1 MGDLLS
7 RIFLS
12 HSSRDTPQAI
22 ALKRW
27 LIEQDPGLADEIF
40 LDLDP
45 VTGIQPG
52 ERWKEAL
59 RRSNVRCEAVICLLS
74 RHWEASAECRTEF
87 RTAESLNKLILCA
100 RLEPLVADGITGEW
114 QRCDLFGAGPTT
126 QIPVDGMNGVV
137 AFQTEGLQRV
147 HRGLR
152 RAGIGAEHFPWPPPN
167 DPNRAPYRGW
177 EPLEETDAAVFFG
190 RDGQILRGLDEL
202 RGMRNSGIE
211 SLFMILGPSGAG
223 KSSFLRAGLLPRLKR
238 DDRHFVVLEIM
249 RPERNALTG
258 ERGLAHSLHA
268 LRTAMGLARPVL
280 AEIKDACTAT
290 DADRLRAWLTEA
302 REAAASRLPTETAGT
317 APPTLVLPLD
327 QAEELFSVDAGPQA
341 KQFLELLG
349 RLLRNHDGL
358 APELIVAGTIR
369 ADRYEMLQTAP
380 DLAGLGSRLFDDVR
394 PMPIAQF
401 KEVILGP
408 AERATA
414 AGRTL
419 RVQPDLVDRLLADSA
434 EGADT
439 LPLLSLTLARVYA
452 DFEGAGELTLDGYEA
467 VGGMASVVQTE
478 IDAVLARDPVVR
490 RSQLKR
496 LHSAFIPWLATINP
510 ENDQPM
516 RRVAR
521 LTDLPEQARPLIDMM
536 VARRLLVKD
545 ERDGEIVVEVAL
557 ESLLRQWKEL
567 AGWLASEREDLKEA
581 DNLERA
587 VAAWESSGRGDAWLF
602 EGERLTGAESLAE
615 KPGFR
620 DRLGNARSFLDA
632 SRKRED
638 DRIAEAQQR
647 QQAELLAAREK
658 QEAAETHAAV
668 LRKSARLLKAVLIV
682 VVLVAV
688 VATAGFVRAFIA
700 EGEAT
705 ARTRE
710 ATALRLAA
718 EGQSMLAGARPGGEV
733 RGMLQMLAA
742 QALMPTGEGERAVV
756 NAVVK
761 QRFVEKIADVGAFV
775 GGVAFGPDG
784 AHVVSGDASGTVR
797 LWDARTA
804 EPVGDPMTGH
814 RGAVKS
820 VAFSPDGRR
829 VASAGVDRTV
839 RLWDSA
845 TGAPVGPPLAGH
857 KGEVNSVA
865 FSPDG
870 RQIASASA
878 DRTVRLTDAA
888 TGLPVGEMSGHQ
900 GAVKSVAF
908 SPDGRRMASGGSDNT
923 VRLWDADARSLIGE
937 PLTGHRGAVNS
948 LAFSPD
954 GGRIVSGGAD
964 RTLRLWDAGTGAPI
978 GQPMTGHRNW
988 VSGVAFSPDGR
999 RIVSSSGDY
1008 TLQLWDAATRLTV
1021 GEPMTG
1027 HGKEV
1032 ASVAFSPDGQRIASG
1047 LGDGTLRLWDASIA
1061 PPIKHEAPVS
1071 SGTFSP
1077 DGRRIASGGGDGTVR
1092 LRDAARGLPIGAP
1105 LAGHRGVVSSVAFSH
1120 DGKRIASAGADGTVR
1135 LWDAA
1140 KTTVIGAPIA
1150 AHRGA
1155 VNGLAFS
1162 PDGKRIASAGADG
1175 TLRLW
1180 DSTRGT
1186 PIGAPMTGHRGG
1198 AKSVAFSPDGQRIA
1212 SGGADRVVRLWDAV
1226 SGAPVGEPLAG
1237 HESDVH
1243 SVAFSPDGLRIA
1255 SGGADRMVRLW
1266 DAESGAPVGE
1276 PLAGHESD
1284 VNSVAFSPDGRR
1296 IASGSADSM
1305 VRLWDAATGD
1315 PVGGPMAGH
1324 WDAVNSVAFSPD
1336 SLRVISGSRDS
1347 TVRSWPA
1354 PSEWSAALCAKLT
1367 QNLSHEQWREWIS
1380 ADAGYVQT
1388 CPGLPVPP
1396 NVTARA
1402 G

>member
-1 MGDLLS
+1 LS

-27 LIEQDPGLADEIF
+27 LVEQDPGLADEIF

-74 RHWEASAECRTEF
+74 GHWEASAECRTEF

-100 RLEPLVADGITGEW
+100 RLEPLTENGITGEW
-114 QRCDLFGAGPTT
+114 QRCDLFGEGPIT
-126 QIPVDGMNGVV
+126 QIPVDGMSGAV
-137 AFQTEGLQRV
+137 AFQTEGLQRL

-152 RAGIGAEHFPWPPPN
+152 RAGIGAEHFEWPPPN
-167 DPNRAPYRGW
+167 DPDRAPYRGW
-177 EPLEETDAAVFFG
+177 EPLEDTDAAVFFG

-202 RGMRNSGIE
+202 RGMRSSGIE

-258 ERGLAHSLHA
+258 ERGFAHSLHA
-268 LRTAMGLARPVL
+268 LRTALGLARPVL

-290 DADRLRAWLTEA
+290 DAERLRGWLAEA
-302 REAAASRLPTETAGT
+302 REAAAYRLPTEAAGT
-317 APPTLVLPLD
+317 PPPTLVLPLD
-327 QAEELFSVDAGPQA
+327 QTEELFSVDAGPQA
-341 KQFLELLG
+341 TQFLELLG
-349 RLLRNHDGL
+349 RLLRNHGGL

-380 DLAGLGSRLFDDVR
+380 ELAGLGSRLFDDVR
-394 PMPIAQF
+394 PMPVAQF

-408 AERATA
+408 AARATA
-414 AGRTL
+414 AGRPL

-439 LPLLSLTLARVYA
+439 LPLLSLTLARLYA
-452 DFEGAGELTLDGYEA
+452 DYEGSGELTLDGYDA
-467 VGGMASVVQTE
+467 IGGMTSVVQTE

-490 RSQLKR
+490 KSQLKR

-521 LTDLPEQARPLIDMM
+521 MTDLPAQARSLIDTL

-545 ERDGEIVVEVAL
+545 QRDGEIVVEVAL

-567 AGWLASEREDLKEA
+567 VGWLAGEREDLKEA
-581 DNLERA
+581 DNLEHA
-587 VAAWESSGRGDAWLF
+587 AAAWESSGRGDSWLL
-602 EGERLTGAESLAE
+602 EGERLTGAELLAA

-620 DRLGNARSFLDA
+620 NRLNNARSFLNA
-632 SRKRED
+632 SRSREN
-638 DRIAEAQQR
+638 DRIAAAKQR
-647 QQAELLAAREK
+647 QQAELQAAREK

-668 LRKSARLLKAVLIV
+668 LRKSARVLKAVLIA
-682 VVLVAV
+682 VVLVAM

-705 ARTRE
+705 TRTRE

-733 RGMLQMLAA
+733 RGMQLMLAA
-742 QALMPTGEGERAVV
+742 QALMPTDEGERAVIG
-756 NAVVK
+756 AVVK

-775 GGVAFGPDG
+775 GGV
-784 AHVVSGDASGTVR
+784 VSGDADGTVR
-797 LWDARTA
+797 LWDAGTA

-820 VAFSPDGRR
+820 VAFSPDGRQI
-829 VASAGVDRTV
+829 ASAGADRTV
-839 RLWDSA
+839 RLWDA
-845 TGAPVGPPLAGH
+845 TTGAPVGAPFAGH
-857 KGEVNSVA
+857 KSDVNSVA

-870 RQIASASA
+870 RWIASAGA
-878 DRTVRLTDAA
+878 DRTVRLREAA
-888 TGLPVGEMSGHQ
+888 TGATVGDPMAGHR
-900 GAVKSVAF
+900 GPVKSVAF
-908 SPDGRRMASGGSDNT
+908 SPDGERIVSAGADSA
-923 VRLWDADARSLIGE
+923 VRLWDKDTRAPIGE
-937 PLTGHRGAVNS
+937 PMTGHRGAVNS
-948 LAFSPD
+948 VAFSPD
-954 GGRIVSGGAD
+954 GERMVSGGAD
-964 RTLRLWDAGTGAPI
+964 RTLRLWDPDTGASI

-999 RIVSSSGDY
+999 RIVSSSADY

-1032 ASVAFSPDGQRIASG
+1032 ASVAFSPDGRRIVSG

-1061 PPIKHEAPVS
+1061 PPIKHEGPVS
-1071 SGTFSP
+1071 SGAFSP
-1077 DGRRIASGGGDGTVR
+1077 DGRRIVSGGDDGKVQ
-1092 LRDAARGLPIGAP
+1092 LRDAARGVLLGAP
-1105 LAGHRGVVSSVAFSH
+1105 LAGHRGVVSSVAFSP

-1140 KTTVIGAPIA
+1140 KATSIGPPIA

-1155 VNGLAFS
+1155 ANGVAFS

-1175 TLRLW
+1175 TVRLW
-1180 DSTRGT
+1180 DATRRA
-1186 PIGAPMTGHRGG
+1186 PIGAPMTGHRG
-1198 AKSVAFSPDGQRIA
+1198 AVKSVTFSPDGRSIA
-1212 SGGADRVVRLWDAV
+1212 SGGADRMVRLWNTV
-1226 SGAPVGEPLAG
+1226 TRAPARAPLAG
-1237 HESDVH
+1237 HESGVN

-1266 DAESGAPVGE
+1266 NAGTGTPVMA

-1305 VRLWDAATGD
+1305 VRIWDAATGD
-1315 PVGGPMAGH
+1315 PVGVPMAGH

-1336 SLRVISGSRDS
+1336 GFRLISSSRDS

-1354 PSEWSAALCAKLT
+1354 PSAWSAALCAKLT
-1367 QNLSHEQWREWIS
+1367 QNLSREQWRNWVS
-1380 ADAGYVQT
+1380 ADADYIEI
-1388 CPGLPVPP
+1388 CPGLPSPP
-1396 NVTARA
+1396 AVSRPSQDQLDR
-1402 G
+1402 